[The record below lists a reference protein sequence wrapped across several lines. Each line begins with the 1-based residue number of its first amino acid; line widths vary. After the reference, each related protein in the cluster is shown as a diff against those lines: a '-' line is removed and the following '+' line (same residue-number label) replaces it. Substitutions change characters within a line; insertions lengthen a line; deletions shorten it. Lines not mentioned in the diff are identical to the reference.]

1 MTDVLR
7 IEDLSAGYGPL
18 GVLHSVNLTV
28 RAGER
33 VGIIG
38 LNGHGK
44 STLLK
49 AIAGLT
55 GWQSG
60 SIKLNGVEIGGTR
73 SQGPG
78 RYTHKIVR
86 MGLALMP
93 QGDALFHGLTV
104 ADHLDSG
111 AFTPRAWRERK
122 QRRERV
128 LAIFPPLEKLLG
140 QPVGKLSGG
149 ERRMVSLGRGLM
161 DDAKLLLI
169 DEPSLGL
176 APKISKGL
184 VEALMQIDIK
194 DGAMVIAEQNLSLLE
209 GKVSRLIGLHAG
221 KLKGGAVS
229 ARRAAD
235 AEFAHHH
242 RALTSASDTQHRD
255 GMDPYYLLLTAVS
268 SGVHLRAAGA
278 RHLDHLVEPGHDQPG
293 PGLHLHGRRL
303 RRVAGRAEH
312 QHQRLR
318 GRRRRRD
325 HRRAGRRADRRAR
338 VHPAVRQAELPA
350 AQPDRDARD
359 QPDGRAVPAVG
370 LRPRG

>member
-1 MTDVLR
+1 MTDILR
-7 IEDLSAGYGPL
+7 IEGLSAGYGPL
-18 GVLHSVNLTV
+18 GVLHSVGMTV

-49 AIAGLT
+49 AIVGLT

-60 SIKLNGVEIGGTR
+60 SIRFNGVEIGGTR

-78 RYTHKIVR
+78 RNTHRIVR
-86 MGLALMP
+86 MGVALMP

-111 AFTPRAWRERK
+111 AYTPRAWRERK

-140 QPVGKLSGG
+140 QAVGRLSGG
-149 ERRMVSLGRGLM
+149 ERRMVSLARGLM
-161 DDAKLLLI
+161 DDARLLLI

-184 VEALMQIDIK
+184 VEALMRIDLR

-221 KLKGGAVS
+221 KLKGGSVAP
-229 ARRAAD
+229 D
-235 AEFAHHH
+235 LPLAEVAHPH
-242 RALTSASDTQHRD
+242 
-255 GMDPYYLLLTAVS
+255 
-268 SGVHLRAAGA
+268 
-278 RHLDHLVEPGHDQPG
+278 
-293 PGLHLHGRRL
+293 
-303 RRVAGRAEH
+303 
-312 QHQRLR
+312 
-318 GRRRRRD
+318 
-325 HRRAGRRADRRAR
+325 
-338 VHPAVRQAELPA
+338 HPAA
-350 AQPDRDARD
+350 AH
-359 QPDGRAVPAVG
+359 
-370 LRPRG
+370 

>member
-1 MTDVLR
+1 MTEVLR
-7 IEDLSAGYGPL
+7 IENLSAGYGPL
-18 GVLHSVNLTV
+18 AVLHGVSLSV

-33 VGIIG
+33 IGIIG

-44 STLLK
+44 STLLR

-60 SIKLNGVEIGGTR
+60 SIRLNGVEIGGTR

-78 RYTHKIVR
+78 RTTHRIVR

-122 QRRERV
+122 ARRARV
-128 LAIFPPLEKLLG
+128 LGIFPPLAALLN

-184 VEALMQIDIK
+184 IEALMRIDLK
-194 DGAMVIAEQNLSLLE
+194 DGAMIIAEQNLSLLQ
-209 GKVSRLIGLHAG
+209 GKVTRLIGLHAG
-221 KLKGGAVS
+221 KLKGGG
-229 ARRAAD
+229 AA
-235 AEFAHHH
+235 
-242 RALTSASDTQHRD
+242 
-255 GMDPYYLLLTAVS
+255 
-268 SGVHLRAAGA
+268 AAA
-278 RHLDHLVEPGHDQPG
+278 MVTPQ
-293 PGLHLHGRRL
+293 LHLH
-303 RRVAGRAEH
+303 
-312 QHQRLR
+312 
-318 GRRRRRD
+318 
-325 HRRAGRRADRRAR
+325 
-338 VHPAVRQAELPA
+338 
-350 AQPDRDARD
+350 
-359 QPDGRAVPAVG
+359 
-370 LRPRG
+370 